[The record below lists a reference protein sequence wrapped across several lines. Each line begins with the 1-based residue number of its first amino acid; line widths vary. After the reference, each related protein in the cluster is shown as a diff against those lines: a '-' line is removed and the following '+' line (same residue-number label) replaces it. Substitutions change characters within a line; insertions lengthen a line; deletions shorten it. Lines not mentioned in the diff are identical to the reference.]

1 MAAMFAEV
9 KKTLDDL
16 EHRRHYLDADWDRA
30 KNKALLE
37 FYVKIMPKVLD
48 AERCSIFIH
57 DPASKEIWLKAGTGL
72 GEKEIRVGM
81 GNASI
86 VGEVVATGEH
96 RIISGLQDKNGAH
109 KKADQKTGF
118 VTQDILAIPIKSL
131 DGNEITGAV
140 EVLNKKGGV
149 GFNDEDKALLEEMA
163 HYLELTMENIFYN
176 QQSAGALRG
185 IFDLLV
191 KTTVVLSSVVILLVL
206 AFSSYWLLGYFLA

>member
-1 MAAMFAEV
+1 MFVDV
-9 KKTLDDL
+9 KKTLNEL
-16 EHRRHYLDADWDRA
+16 QEKRRYLDADWDPA

-81 GNASI
+81 DDASI

-96 RIISGLQDKNGAH
+96 RIITGLSDRNGAH
-109 KKADQKTGF
+109 KQADRVTGF
-118 VTQDILAIPIKSL
+118 ETQDILAIAIKSL

-140 EVLNKKGGV
+140 EVLNKKGGA
-149 GFNDEDKALLEEMA
+149 GFNDEDRVLLEEMA

-176 QQSAGALRG
+176 QQSAGALKG

-206 AFSSYWLLGYFLA
+206 AFSSYWLLGYFFA

>member
-1 MAAMFAEV
+1 MFAGV
-9 KKTLDDL
+9 KQKLDDL
-16 EHRRHYLDADWDRA
+16 QEKRGYLDADWDPA

-37 FYVKIMPKVLD
+37 FYVKIMPKVLN
-48 AERCSIFIH
+48 AERCSIFIY
-57 DPASKEIWLKAGTGL
+57 DPASREIWLKAGTGL

-86 VGEVVATGEH
+86 VSEVVATGEH
-96 RIISGLQDKNGAH
+96 RIVTGLPDKNGMH
-109 KKADQKTGF
+109 KKTDQKSGF

-140 EVLNKKGGV
+140 EILNKKGGT
-149 GFNDEDKALLEEMA
+149 GFNDEDRALLEEMA

-176 QQSAGALRG
+176 QETAGALKG

-191 KTTVVLSSVVILLVL
+191 KTTVVLSAAVILLVL
-206 AFSSYWLLGYFLA
+206 VFSSYWLLGYFLA

>member
-1 MAAMFAEV
+1 MFADV
-9 KKTLDDL
+9 KRKLDDL
-16 EHRRHYLDADWDRA
+16 QEKRGYLDADWDPA

-37 FYVKIMPKVLD
+37 FYVKIMPRVLN

-81 GNASI
+81 DNESI
-86 VGEVVATGEH
+86 VSEVVATGEH
-96 RIISGLQDKNGAH
+96 RIVTGLQDKNGMH
-109 KKADQKTGF
+109 KKTDQKTGF
-118 VTQDILAIPIKSL
+118 VTQDILSIPIKSL

-140 EVLNKKGGV
+140 QVLNKKGGA
-149 GFNDEDKALLEEMA
+149 GFDDEDRALLEEMA

-176 QQSAGALRG
+176 QETAGALRG

-191 KTTVVLSSVVILLVL
+191 KTTVVLSATVILLVL